1 MRSMSRNEFFRT
13 CPACG
18 ISGVFVREWPPSC
31 VLSGISIFL
40 SVPVFGVKG
49 ADKSL
54 WLKLAFLLLAAM
66 SSFSSLL
73 KLPLWLSNVDILS

>member
-1 MRSMSRNEFFRT
+1 MSRNEFFRT

-18 ISGVFVREWPPSC
+18 VSGVLVREWLPC
-31 VLSGISIFL
+31 SGISIFL
-40 SVPVFGVKG
+40 SVVVFGVEG

-54 WLKLAFLLLAAM
+54 WLKVVFLLLDVM
-66 SSFSSLL
+66 SSLSSLL